1 LHTRFGVLIP
11 LTFLLVLLFCGRFA
25 WFIRVCFVP
34 FVLCLSPH
42 LVQQEQQQLPVACSS
57 LCVCMCVCWAQMSK
71 LTFRFGR
78 DFKSDFKER
87 TITGERKK
95 LTSNSL
101 HLSFSS
107 TSRYKWHFTVG
118 LLCHNLSESYKELE

>member
-1 LHTRFGVLIP
+1 MIHSR
-11 LTFLLVLLFCGRFA
+11 LFCP
-25 WFIRVCFVP
+25 IR
-34 FVLCLSPH
+34 FVLVSAFGAAGTTTTTCGMQFALY
-42 LVQQEQQQLPVACSS
+42 
-57 LCVCMCVCWAQMSK
+57 LCVCVRGAQMSK
-71 LTFRFGR
+71 LTFHFGR

-87 TITGERKK
+87 TVTGERKK

-118 LLCHNLSESYKELE
+118 LLCHNLSESYKELEYLKLVPLKDYLLLSVCQ